1 LDYLLLNLGK
11 KLKNISYF
19 NDKYVGV
26 LGLGLS
32 GNAAAN
38 VLVKSNANV
47 FVFDDKKNKSLV
59 PKKTTWLNYKDW
71 DWEKIDTLFVS
82 PGIPINSTKTHE
94 AIKIAKKNNVNIL
107 NEIDLFFLTR
117 PSAKII
123 GVTGTNGKSTTVA
136 LLNHILTF
144 NKINS
149 VIGGNF
155 GLPACEII
163 DPGKNGVIILEL
175 SSYQLDGAS
184 KLSLHAAAIIN
195 ITPDHIDYHEDFHNY
210 IKSKLKIISFLNQD
224 SKLIISNDD
233 PFLKKIIN
241 TQEIPKSKLIKVN
254 RSIGKNF
261 VQNSIYLSG
270 KHNHINAAIA
280 IALAQTMKL
289 NEEQIKQA
297 INTFKGLPHRLE
309 QIFFSDKI
317 RIINDSKATN
327 GEATAAALSSFKNI
341 FWIAGGRPKSDG
353 IGKASNCLKNVLK
366 IFLFGESSEFF
377 SKQILALNKH
387 IPVIYC
393 ETLENATKLAIHKSQ
408 NSELK
413 HIIILLSPAAA
424 SFDQFKNFEERGD
437 HFKKAVNLYSQK
449 GNLVC

>member
-210 IKSKLKIISFLNQD
+210 IKSKLKIISFLNQY

-241 TQEIPKSKLIKVN
+241 T
-254 RSIGKNF
+254 
-261 VQNSIYLSG
+261 
-270 KHNHINAAIA
+270 HNHINAAIA

>member
-1 LDYLLLNLGK
+1 M
-11 KLKNISYF
+11 KNISYY
-19 NDKYVGV
+19 NYKYVGI

-32 GNAAAN
+32 GNAAAR
-38 VLVKSNANV
+38 VLVKSKAIV
-47 FVFDDKKNKSLV
+47 FVFDDKKDKSLV

-71 DWEKIDTLFVS
+71 NWEKIDTLFVS
-82 PGIPINSTKTHE
+82 PGIPINSKKTHP

-163 DPGKNGVIILEL
+163 DPGTKGIIILEL

-184 KLSLHAAAIIN
+184 RLSLHAAAIIN
-195 ITPDHIDYHEDFHNY
+195 ITPDHIDYHDDFDTY
-210 IKSKLKIISFLNQD
+210 TKSKLKIISFLDQD
-224 SKLIISNDD
+224 SKLIINNDD
-233 PFLKKIIN
+233 LYLNKIIN
-241 TQEIPKSKLIKVN
+241 TQEIAKSKLIKIN
-254 RSIGKNF
+254 PSIGKDF

-270 KHNHINAAIA
+270 NHNHINTAIA
-280 IALAQTMKL
+280 IALAQTIKL
-289 NEEQIKQA
+289 NEEQIKLA
-297 INTFKGLPHRLE
+297 INSFKGLPHRLE
-309 QIFFSDKI
+309 PIFSSDKI
-317 RIINDSKATN
+317 TIINDSKATN

-341 FWIAGGRPKSDG
+341 FWIAGGKSKSDG

-366 IFLFGESSEFF
+366 IFLFGESSKFF
-377 SKQILALNKH
+377 SKQIFALNKH

-393 ETLENATKLAIHKSQ
+393 ETLEKATKLAIHKSQ
-408 NSELK
+408 NSELEN
-413 HIIILLSPAAA
+413 INILLSPAAA
-424 SFDQFKNFEERGD
+424 SFDQFQNFEERGD
-437 HFKKAVNLYSQK
+437 HFKKVVNLYSK
-449 GNLVC
+449 TGNLVC